1 MIPTKTL
8 RERMTEALEQHL
20 AALGICVAIIST
32 SALALAGPHNSGSMG
47 GDANDRGGAIS
58 HDNDNGSVWTR
69 ALDYALQNFTISG
82 RWDQNNPRANWADLN
97 LSTKQW
103 NEKYPGTKMTKKE
116 HAQVRAKAK
125 AKAERAGRDQSKH
138 QDQSE
143 RRP

>member
-69 ALDYALQNFTISG
+69 ALDYALQNFTLSG
-82 RWDQNNPRANWADLN
+82 QWDQNNPRANWADLA
-97 LSTKQW
+97 LTTKQW
-103 NEKYPGTKMTKKE
+103 NKKYPGKSMTKQE

-125 AKAERAGRDQSKH
+125 AKAGRNQSKR
-138 QDQSE
+138 QDPSA